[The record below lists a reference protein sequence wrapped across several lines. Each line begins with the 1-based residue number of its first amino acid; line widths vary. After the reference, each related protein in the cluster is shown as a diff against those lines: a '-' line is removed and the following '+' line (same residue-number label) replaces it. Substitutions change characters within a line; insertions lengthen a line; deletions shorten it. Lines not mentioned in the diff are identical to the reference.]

1 MSLDL
6 DKHRQYLEQKCSCLE
21 QGQLVHAHRISLYEE
36 LEKLGIGIK
45 ELKLLRYTVAEIAT
59 ANNISEDKAIQQFF
73 SDIREQYDYKLGFE
87 AKIQNSKLQIEKD
100 EHLRLQAVIL
110 TAVLNDLI
118 LSQFDQIQSV
128 SGFVEFGS
136 LGKAA
141 KGQKVPKNQL
151 KNAVIKAL
159 DILIGSDPTDRSV
172 GTLNMTKS
180 ILQNDIRVWCHCL
193 STTE

>member
-1 MSLDL
+1 MSYLVVIPCGVDVLGSL
-6 DKHRQYLEQKCSCLE
+6 DKHRQYLEQQCSCLE
-21 QGQLVHAHRISLYEE
+21 QGQLVHAHRISFYEE

-45 ELKLLRYTVAEIAT
+45 ELKLLRYTVAEITT

-100 EHLRLQAVIL
+100 EHLWLRAVIL
-110 TAVLNDLI
+110 TAVSNDLI

-141 KGQKVPKNQL
+141 KSQKVPKNQL

-180 ILQNDIRVWCHCL
+180 IL
-193 STTE
+193 